1 MAPTAVLHDAH
12 TVGYDIATWMLHD
25 LGYKVYAAG
34 ESFGRVLP
42 EYRSNR
48 YPPGNAFLTR
58 KNGLPP
64 WDGVVEIEDAP
75 RDALFVDAF
84 PSSEKA
90 LRDFGWEGPILY
102 YWILPVGRN
111 FIHEGRF
118 RPGRK
123 VGVVAFNRAVAR
135 LIRERNLCPVEFLLP
150 PYDRAAN
157 FTVREDF
164 EPYVVAAVN
173 KVVDWAPLRT
183 REMLKRLRDH
193 PEANLQ
199 LCGLPPPEWAG
210 PLEHPELVARVRK
223 AKALY
228 HVKNIDTPGYAW
240 MEAAFQGVPVI
251 FRPVFKD
258 STEFSFL
265 EHDINCLI
273 AERERD
279 VIRCLRILSDP
290 AENQRIGLALRNH
303 LSEMTCWLKNR
314 SRFAALLDSINGSQP
329 ARMHSYG
336 MAWRVRR
343 GLRMR
348 LK

>member
-135 LIRERNLCPVEFLLP
+135 LIWERNLCPVEFLLP

-183 REMLKRLRDH
+183 REMLKRPQTWAACAIALLILSPNIYWNVTHSFATLRHTGDNITGSGLSFR
-193 PEANLQ
+193 PLQ
-199 LCGLPPPEWAG
+199 ASESRTCARMFRRSAASLVPSGD
-210 PLEHPELVARVRK
+210 VARRL
-223 AKALY
+223 A
-228 HVKNIDTPGYAW
+228 
-240 MEAAFQGVPVI
+240 
-251 FRPVFKD
+251 R
-258 STEFSFL
+258 ST
-265 EHDINCLI
+265 
-273 AERERD
+273 
-279 VIRCLRILSDP
+279 
-290 AENQRIGLALRNH
+290 
-303 LSEMTCWLKNR
+303 
-314 SRFAALLDSINGSQP
+314 
-329 ARMHSYG
+329 
-336 MAWRVRR
+336 
-343 GLRMR
+343 
-348 LK
+348 